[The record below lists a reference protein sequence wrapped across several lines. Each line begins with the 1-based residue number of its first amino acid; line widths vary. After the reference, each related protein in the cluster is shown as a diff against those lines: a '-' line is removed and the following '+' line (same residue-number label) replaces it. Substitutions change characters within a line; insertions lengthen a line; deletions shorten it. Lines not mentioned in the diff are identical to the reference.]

1 MKGKTK
7 DKPAIKPKQKMGRP
21 KAKWK
26 SKANAERIFEEMRNG
41 KSLRE
46 ICRDKNLPLNKV
58 YEWLNSEEFR
68 DNYTD
73 AQAARADYFFDEI
86 LSIADDCPSDKD
98 EVAKARLRIEAR
110 KFAMARMSPK
120 KYGEKVNVDLSGTT
134 EVKHNG
140 KVDIAPTDS
149 AIQGVNAILSA
160 VIRSGKSERVEDAGE
175 K

>member
-7 DKPAIKPKQKMGRP
+7 GKPALKPKQKMGRP

-46 ICRDKNLPLNKV
+46 ICLDKNLPLNKV

-120 KYGEKVNVDLSGTT
+120 KYGEKVNVDLSGTA